1 MPDIANTT
9 REYVRE
15 LKRYDEQRDNFPGEH
30 VIVLAAGAFLLWSA
44 GHRRSMLARMAM
56 TAVGGALVGRAA
68 SGRGGVA
75 KIAGLMGRR

>member
-30 VIVLAAGAFLLWSA
+30 VIVLAAGAFLL
-44 GHRRSMLARMAM
+44 
-56 TAVGGALVGRAA
+56 
-68 SGRGGVA
+68 
-75 KIAGLMGRR
+75 